1 MGILFYFR
9 NVFNYVYSV
18 VVVPER
24 PARKWLGRGNNL
36 GCAVTFKVPQE

>member
-9 NVFNYVYSV
+9 NVLNYVYSV

-24 PARKWLGRGNNL
+24 PARYMATLSG
-36 GCAVTFKVPQE
+36 VP